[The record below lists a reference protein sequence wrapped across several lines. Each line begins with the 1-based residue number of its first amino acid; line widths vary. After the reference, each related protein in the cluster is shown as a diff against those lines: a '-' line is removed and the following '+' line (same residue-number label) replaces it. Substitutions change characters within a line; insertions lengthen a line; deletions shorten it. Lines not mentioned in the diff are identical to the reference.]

1 MSKKNISDLR
11 NTTDTE
17 NEIEERLVRRLLV
30 GNIPDNE
37 ILYNLPLFL
46 SSKLLS
52 RILFFNEMYKK
63 IITHHGVIM
72 EFGVRWGPIMNLFQS
87 LRGIYEPFNRHRK
100 IIGFDTFEGFTET
113 TKYDRISKEGDFAV
127 TDGYE
132 EHLEEILSLQEQFS
146 PLDHIKK
153 FEIIKGNI
161 IETLPKYLK
170 ENRHTIVSLVFFDL
184 DIYKPTLESLK
195 NIKPYLTEGSIMIFD
210 ELCDDKFPG
219 ETMALDEVFGL
230 NNLEIKRLPITS
242 RISYVEVKN
251 VK

>member
-1 MSKKNISDLR
+1 
-11 NTTDTE
+11 
-17 NEIEERLVRRLLV
+17 
-30 GNIPDNE
+30 
-37 ILYNLPLFL
+37 
-46 SSKLLS
+46 
-52 RILFFNEMYKK
+52 
-63 IITHHGVIM
+63 M
-72 EFGVRWGPIMNLFQS
+72 EFGVRWGPILNLFQS

-100 IIGFDTFEGFTET
+100 IIGFDTFEGFTEVT
-113 TKYDRISKEGDFAV
+113 DYDRISKEGDFAV

-132 EHLEEILSLQEQFS
+132 EQLEEILSIQEQFS

-153 FEIIKGNI
+153 FEIIKGDI
-161 IETLPKYLK
+161 IETLPKYLQ
-170 ENRHTIVSLVFFDL
+170 ENKHTIVSLVFFDL

-195 NIKPYLTEGSIMIFD
+195 NIKPYLTEGSIMVFD

-230 NNLEIKRLPITS
+230 NNLKIKRLPITS

>member
-1 MSKKNISDLR
+1 MKNISDLR
-11 NTTDTE
+11 GTTQRE
-17 NEIEERLVRRLLV
+17 NSNEEKLV
-30 GNIPDNE
+30 GKIGQVPSE
-37 ILYNLPLFL
+37 ELLYNLPLFL
-46 SSKLLS
+46 SPKLLS

-63 IITHHGVIM
+63 IINHHGVIM
-72 EFGVRWGPIMNLFQS
+72 EFGVRWGPILNLFQS

-100 IIGFDTFEGFTET
+100 IIGFDTFEGFNEVTD
-113 TKYDRISKEGDFAV
+113 YDRISKEGDFAV

-132 EHLEEILSLQEQFS
+132 EHLEEILSIQEQFS

-153 FEIIKGNI
+153 FEIIKGDI
-161 IETLPKYLK
+161 IETLPKYLE
-170 ENRHTIVSLVFFDL
+170 ENKHTIVSLVFFDL

>member
-1 MSKKNISDLR
+1 MKNISDLR
-11 NTTDTE
+11 GTTDTE
-17 NEIEERLVRRLLV
+17 NQIEEKLVRRLNI
-30 GNIPDNE
+30 GHIPDNE

-63 IITHHGVIM
+63 ILCHHGVIM

-132 EHLEEILSLQEQFS
+132 DHLEEILNLQEQFS
-146 PLDHIKK
+146 PLGHIKK

-170 ENRHTIVSLVFFDL
+170 DNKHTIVSLVFFDL
-184 DIYKPTLESLK
+184 DI
-195 NIKPYLTEGSIMIFD
+195 
-210 ELCDDKFPG
+210 CDP
-219 ETMALDEVFGL
+219 
-230 NNLEIKRLPITS
+230 
-242 RISYVEVKN
+242 
-251 VK
+251 

>member
-1 MSKKNISDLR
+1 MVGKIGQVPS
-11 NTTDTE
+11 
-17 NEIEERLVRRLLV
+17 EEL
-30 GNIPDNE
+30 
-37 ILYNLPLFL
+37 LYNLPLFL
-46 SSKLLS
+46 SPKLLS

-63 IITHHGVIM
+63 IINHHGVIM
-72 EFGVRWGPIMNLFQS
+72 EFGVRWGPILNLFQS

-100 IIGFDTFEGFTET
+100 IIGFDTFEGFTEGT
-113 TKYDRISKEGDFAV
+113 DYDRIAKEGDFAV

-132 EHLEEILSLQEQFS
+132 EHLEEILSIQEQFS

-153 FEIIKGNI
+153 FEIIKGDI
-161 IETLPKYLK
+161 IETLPKYLE
-170 ENRHTIVSLVFFDL
+170 ENKHTIVSLVFFDL

>member
-1 MSKKNISDLR
+1 MKNISDLR
-11 NTTDTE
+11 GTTQEE
-17 NEIEERLVRRLLV
+17 NSNEEKLVKKIDLL
-30 GNIPDNE
+30 PNE
-37 ILYNLPLFL
+37 ELLYNLPLFL
-46 SSKLLS
+46 SPKLLS

-63 IITHHGVIM
+63 IINHHGVIM
-72 EFGVRWGPIMNLFQS
+72 EFGVRWGPILNLFQS

-100 IIGFDTFEGFTET
+100 IIGFDTFEGFTEVT
-113 TKYDRISKEGDFAV
+113 DYDKISKKGDFAV
-127 TDGYE
+127 TEGYE
-132 EHLEEILSLQEQFS
+132 EHLEEILSTQEKFS

-153 FEIIKGNI
+153 FEIIKGDI
-161 IETLPKYLK
+161 IETLPKYLE
-170 ENRHTIVSLVFFDL
+170 ENKHTIVSLVFFDL

-210 ELCDDKFPG
+210 ELCDDTFPG

>member
-1 MSKKNISDLR
+1 VKNISDLR
-11 NTTDTE
+11 GTTQRE
-17 NEIEERLVRRLLV
+17 NSNEEKLV
-30 GNIPDNE
+30 GKIGQVPSE
-37 ILYNLPLFL
+37 ELLYNLPLFL
-46 SSKLLS
+46 SPKLLS

-63 IITHHGVIM
+63 IINHHGVIM
-72 EFGVRWGPIMNLFQS
+72 EFGVRWGPILNLFQS

-100 IIGFDTFEGFTET
+100 IIGFDTFEGFTEVT
-113 TKYDRISKEGDFAV
+113 DYDRISKEGDFAV

-132 EHLEEILSLQEQFS
+132 EQLEEILSIQEQFS

-153 FEIIKGNI
+153 FEIIKGDI
-161 IETLPKYLK
+161 IETLPKYLE
-170 ENRHTIVSLVFFDL
+170 ENKHTIVSLVFFDL

-195 NIKPYLTEGSIMIFD
+195 NIKPYLTEGSIMVFD

-230 NNLEIKRLPITS
+230 NNLKIKRLPITS